1 MLTSNIFGNSCSKNS
16 GNYLVKITSK
26 HSNQLCIAFNQDSR
40 SVLDP
45 GTFAEAFSDVSIV
58 TALLD
63 IACIMW
69 VARSADI
76 AKPENNEYRAVL
88 EKRATGILSLLFKF
102 YKVRNVWHEC
112 SLFDTFEVSRFFET
126 SRLKHV
132 ETEVETVESLGRYY
146 RNRVDFLNLS
156 SIPFLLS
163 IVSGLSIPYIYYL
176 WIDIDLNWCRL
187 SGHTCLVIIDIF

>member
-1 MLTSNIFGNSCSKNS
+1 
-16 GNYLVKITSK
+16 VKITSK
-26 HSNQLCIAFNQDSR
+26 HSNQLYIAFNQDSR

-69 VARSADI
+69 VARSGDI

-102 YKVRNVWHEC
+102 YKVRNV
-112 SLFDTFEVSRFFET
+112 
-126 SRLKHV
+126 
-132 ETEVETVESLGRYY
+132 
-146 RNRVDFLNLS
+146 
-156 SIPFLLS
+156 
-163 IVSGLSIPYIYYL
+163 
-176 WIDIDLNWCRL
+176 
-187 SGHTCLVIIDIF
+187 